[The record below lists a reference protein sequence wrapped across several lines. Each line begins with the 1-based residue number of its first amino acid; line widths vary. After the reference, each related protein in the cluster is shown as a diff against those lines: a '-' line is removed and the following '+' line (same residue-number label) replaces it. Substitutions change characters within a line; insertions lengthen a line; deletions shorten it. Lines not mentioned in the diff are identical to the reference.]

1 MQNKIKAILMGFGLS
16 LLVTGCSDDGPHTH
30 GVYMLLDT
38 SGTYTKELSQAQRV
52 INYTLSQ
59 LNPGDTFAIAR
70 VDTGSFSE
78 KDIIQKQTFEDRPSM
93 ANQQKRRFREKIDE
107 FVKNVKPSKYT
118 DITGG
123 VLQAIEFLNER
134 KTRRKTIIIFSDLKE
149 ELRKGYIRDIALELE
164 GFRVVALNVTKLR
177 SDNIDPREYINR
189 LAQWKNRVES
199 GEGEWM
205 VINDIERLEPLFLD
219 D

>member
-1 MQNKIKAILMGFGLS
+1 MFKKFRVTVLGLAIS
-16 LLVTGCSDDGPHTH
+16 LLGAACSDSGPYTH

-38 SGTYTKELSQAQRV
+38 SGTYTTELSQAQRV

-78 KDIIQKQTFEDRPSM
+78 KDIIYKQTFEDRPSM
-93 ANQQKRRFREKIDE
+93 ANQQKRRFREKIDQ

-134 KTRRKTIIIFSDLKE
+134 KTRKKTILIFSDLKE
-149 ELRKGYIRDIALELE
+149 ELRKGFVRDIPLELD
-164 GFRVVALNVTKLR
+164 GFRVIALNVTKLR
-177 SDNIDPREYINR
+177 SDNIDPREYIDR
-189 LAQWKNRVES
+189 LEAWKNRVES
-199 GEGEWM
+199 GEGVWL
-205 VINDIERLEPLFLD
+205 VINDIERLEPIFMNN
-219 D
+219 